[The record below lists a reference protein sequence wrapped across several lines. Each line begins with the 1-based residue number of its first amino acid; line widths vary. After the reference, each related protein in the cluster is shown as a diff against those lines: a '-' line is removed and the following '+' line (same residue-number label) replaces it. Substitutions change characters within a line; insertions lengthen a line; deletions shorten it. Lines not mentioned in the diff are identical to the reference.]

1 METQQVKKV
10 NYVYLL
16 CYILIP
22 LAAAAAGLLI
32 GYTFFPDGGHGAA
45 ICMFVIPLLAVLWWI
60 FAGRNIYRL
69 GKKRMVKQLDEMGID
84 RRQIFY
90 SDGCVVSMDMERG
103 KIGLLFFWNP
113 FQVQVVPAGRVAK
126 AWTDDGAKGAG
137 FMRGTSRVSFLFE
150 IDGITIRV
158 NTFISNQRWKM
169 NDEKVLEGISK
180 ADLWVQVLEQARAQ
194 GGGV

>member
-90 SDGCVVSMDMERG
+90 S
-103 KIGLLFFWNP
+103 
-113 FQVQVVPAGRVAK
+113 
-126 AWTDDGAKGAG
+126 
-137 FMRGTSRVSFLFE
+137 
-150 IDGITIRV
+150 
-158 NTFISNQRWKM
+158 
-169 NDEKVLEGISK
+169 
-180 ADLWVQVLEQARAQ
+180 
-194 GGGV
+194 

>member
-69 GKKRMVKQLDEMGID
+69 GKKR
-84 RRQIFY
+84 
-90 SDGCVVSMDMERG
+90 
-103 KIGLLFFWNP
+103 KIGR
-113 FQVQVVPAGRVAK
+113 ASCRERV
-126 AWTDDGAKGAG
+126 
-137 FMRGTSRVSFLFE
+137 
-150 IDGITIRV
+150 
-158 NTFISNQRWKM
+158 
-169 NDEKVLEGISK
+169 
-180 ADLWVQVLEQARAQ
+180 
-194 GGGV
+194 